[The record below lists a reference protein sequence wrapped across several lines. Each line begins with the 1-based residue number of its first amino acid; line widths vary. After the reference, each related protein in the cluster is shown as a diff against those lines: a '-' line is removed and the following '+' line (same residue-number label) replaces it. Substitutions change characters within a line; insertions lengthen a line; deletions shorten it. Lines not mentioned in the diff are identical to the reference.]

1 MASEEGETAATPAPE
16 EVETTEKAAP
26 AGPMDTRTALR
37 EVLRKALTT
46 DGLKRGLHEAA
57 KALDRKSA
65 RLCCLAEDCDEP
77 NYTRLVRALC
87 SNGGIPLVMVP
98 KGEELG
104 EWAGL
109 CKIDKEG
116 NASKIVKCSCV
127 AVTDYGQE
135 SEALSTL
142 LDLIKKSGDDG
153 VAL

>member
-1 MASEEGETAATPAPE
+1 MAEDGETPVTTTPE
-16 EVETTEKAAP
+16 EETKAEPEKT
-26 AGPMDTRTALR
+26 GPMDTRTALR
-37 EVLRKALTT
+37 EVLKKALMH

-57 KALDRKSA
+57 KALDRGSA

-116 NASKIVKCSCV
+116 NATKVVKCSCV

-135 SEALSTL
+135 SEALSIL
-142 LDLIKKSGDDG
+142 LDLIKQSGGDD
-153 VAL
+153 VNL